1 MFEDYIKSHLLNSFS
16 IIGNAEILLGDECRP
31 YEPDIAII
39 ASSNKNIRIDI
50 EIDEPYNG
58 VTREPTHF
66 IGYGDEFRDLN
77 IVNAGWIVMR
87 FTEEQVFC
95 EKERCLNEIY
105 RLLWSLDSECVFNI
119 LGFNKNIKLEYKSFW
134 TELDAKMM
142 AANNFRESYL
152 HHSFSTEEVEL
163 SKQTNLKQTKEEKEL
178 ATQIKSIPQLC
189 TQMQAN
195 IDNTELSF
203 AQDED
208 IEFFAKEHI
217 PKIRN
222 YHPIHD

>member
-1 MFEDYIKSHLLNSFS
+1 MKILTWQNPEQRFVAQELINKVKSKCCGIK
-16 IIGNAEILLGDECRP
+16 
-31 YEPDIAII
+31 
-39 ASSNKNIRIDI
+39 
-50 EIDEPYNG
+50 
-58 VTREPTHF
+58 V
-66 IGYGDEFRDLN
+66 
-77 IVNAGWIVMR
+77 
-87 FTEEQVFC
+87 
-95 EKERCLNEIY
+95 
-105 RLLWSLDSECVFNI
+105 
-119 LGFNKNIKLEYKSFW
+119 KLEYKSFW